1 MAKLSGRRKVAGG
14 GLSVAVGLAVM
25 TASFLSHANEGAK
38 PASLSTIMSGLA
50 SVKGAD
56 ATFLETRDSAFLTSG
71 LKSNGRV
78 IWRAPASLTK
88 HTLEPFEETV
98 SVKDG
103 EIKLSRTDDGRT
115 RGSTISIDDHPELR
129 SIVESVR
136 STLAGDS
143 GELENNFSVEV
154 GGNTSEWTIELKPVS
169 KKLSKTIESIQI
181 AGSGQKISEFQTRET
196 DGDVSTMTLTYLK
209 IW

>member
-1 MAKLSGRRKVAGG
+1 MTKFFTQCTARLV
-14 GLSVAVGLAVM
+14 GLSTVVGLSIGMSWSA
-25 TASFLSHANEGAK
+25 TFADEKIKA
-38 PASLSTIMSGLA
+38 ASLSTIMSALA
-50 SVKGAD
+50 SVQGAD

-98 SVKDG
+98 SVNGG

-115 RGSTISIDDHPELR
+115 RGSVISIDDHPELR

-143 GELENNFSVEV
+143 AELEENFSVEV
-154 GGNTSEWTIELKPVS
+154 SGDTANWAIELKPVS
-169 KKLSKTIESIQI
+169 EKLSKTIESIEI
-181 AGSGQKISEFQTRET
+181 AGSGPKISEFQTRET